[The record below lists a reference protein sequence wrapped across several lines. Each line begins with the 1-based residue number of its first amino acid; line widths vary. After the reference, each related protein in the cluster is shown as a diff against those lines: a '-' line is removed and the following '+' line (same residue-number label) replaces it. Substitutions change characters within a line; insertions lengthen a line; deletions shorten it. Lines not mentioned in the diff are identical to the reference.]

1 MGQERVDGLIARSNA
16 MENATMGRVTAAARI
31 ENLADTVLA
40 NAGHLRQEDIRVL
53 EIPDAPVDTGATRL
67 SLPRP
72 LIDQLGLTRYG
83 SERHR
88 TANGMREFG
97 LYGPVRLTVQG
108 RYCVLDVSELPED
121 CPVLIGQVPLELM
134 DWVVDPKGQ
143 RLVGNPAHGGEWMS
157 DMF

>member
-1 MGQERVDGLIARSNA
+1 
-16 MENATMGRVTAAARI
+16 MENATIGRVIVAARI

-40 NAGHLRQEDIRVL
+40 NAGHLKPEDIRVL
-53 EIPDAPVDTGATRL
+53 EIADALVDTGSTRL
-67 SLPRP
+67 ALPRS
-72 LIDQLGLTRYG
+72 LIDQLGLTEFG
-83 SERHR
+83 SERGK
-88 TANGMREFG
+88 TANGIREFG

-134 DWVVDPKGQ
+134 DWVVDAKGQ
-143 RLVGNPAHGGEWMS
+143 RLIGNPAHGGEWMS

>member
-1 MGQERVDGLIARSNA
+1 
-16 MENATMGRVTAAARI
+16 MENATMGRVIVAARI

-40 NAGHLRQEDIRVL
+40 NAGHLKPEDIRVL
-53 EIPDAPVDTGATRL
+53 EIADALVDTGSTRL
-67 SLPRP
+67 ALPRS
-72 LIDQLGLTRYG
+72 LIDQLGLTKFG
-83 SERHR
+83 SERGK
-88 TANGMREFG
+88 TANGIREFG

-134 DWVVDPKGQ
+134 DWVVDAKGQ
-143 RLVGNPAHGGEWMS
+143 RLIGNPAHGGEWMS